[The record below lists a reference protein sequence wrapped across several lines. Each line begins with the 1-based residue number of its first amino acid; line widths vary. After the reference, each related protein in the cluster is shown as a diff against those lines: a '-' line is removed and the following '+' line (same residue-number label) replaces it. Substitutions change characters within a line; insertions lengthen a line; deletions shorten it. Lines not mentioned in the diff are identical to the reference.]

1 MIYVVYLRRCLSVRE
16 ELELLNKDNEHIQ
29 SEMESLR
36 EETREHKRKRSR
48 VEKVLADAAS
58 SIKIVLTV
66 SRPTVITHSLGIVL
80 LVL

>member
-1 MIYVVYLRRCLSVRE
+1 M
-16 ELELLNKDNEHIQ
+16 LNKDNEHIQ

-58 SIKIVLTV
+58 SIKMVLTV
-66 SRPTVITHSLGIVL
+66 SRPTVIPHLLGIVL
-80 LVL
+80 LVLEYPTHKLL